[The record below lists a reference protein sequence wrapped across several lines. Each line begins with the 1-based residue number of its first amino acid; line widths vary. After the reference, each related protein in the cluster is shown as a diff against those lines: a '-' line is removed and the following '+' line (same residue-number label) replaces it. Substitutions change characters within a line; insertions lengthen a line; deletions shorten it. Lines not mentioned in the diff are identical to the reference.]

1 MKIAWLILLSV
12 LISFSGMATET
23 KTDKPSIIALAPH
36 IVEVLF
42 EIGVGEQ
49 IIGTTEFADYPDAAK
64 NIPVVGNYL
73 GLQVEAILAMQ
84 PDLIIAWK
92 SGNPAAQLA
101 RLEKMGLK
109 IIYSNPAKLVDIPNE
124 MRMFGNNTGN
134 AELAHKVAS
143 AFDMRLASIK
153 KKHGNHASLRV
164 FYELWPNPL
173 TTVAQG
179 SWNHNVLSV
188 CGVQNVFAE
197 AASAFPQVNIEQ
209 VLSKQVQVIVQPVS
223 KSEVNKSGY
232 DWHKWELIPAVKQQR
247 IIRPNADRL
256 HRMSSRVLD
265 ELEWLCQQLPAN
277 ADTTR

>member
-1 MKIAWLILLSV
+1 
-12 LISFSGMATET
+12 MATET